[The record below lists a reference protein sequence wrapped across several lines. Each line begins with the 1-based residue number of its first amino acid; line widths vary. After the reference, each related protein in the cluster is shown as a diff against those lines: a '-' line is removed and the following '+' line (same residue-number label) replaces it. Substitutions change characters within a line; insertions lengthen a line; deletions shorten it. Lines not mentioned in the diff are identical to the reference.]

1 MAENESEQNQ
11 GQPPRSPGSGG
22 GFVSLEDA
30 SDIALGHARDNQDF
44 YGRRYRKRELAWEVL
59 AQEEREDAYYIRLSF
74 QPAQGFRG
82 EPGVEAFIIGKS
94 GPIQSRRVLSD
105 PERRGGFPGCGLVAI
120 VGVVGLVLLVE
131 ALSSVAL

>member
-30 SDIALGHARDNQDF
+30 RDIALGHARDNQDF
-44 YGRRYRKRELAWEVL
+44 YGRRYRKRQLAWEVL

-74 QPAQGFRG
+74 QPARGFRG
-82 EPGVEAFIIGKS
+82 EPG
-94 GPIQSRRVLSD
+94 SRR
-105 PERRGGFPGCGLVAI
+105 
-120 VGVVGLVLLVE
+120 
-131 ALSSVAL
+131 LSSANRGRFSPAAFFQTPSAGAGSPGAAWWRSWVWSA